1 MGVQKRGKRVADIFP
16 GCQHQHV
23 TAGRHRKRGKYPTP
37 LPIRLIRERPSLDR
51 HRFRTPVV
59 QLDPIVKFGV
69 SRYAGIRDPAGR
81 LGLADEI
88 LPDIV
93 RRDQDLRVFGDGLQR
108 AKELES
114 RVVGQPAIM
123 RLDGEHIVAG
133 AQPVSRRT
141 GRNPFRASP
150 KPPVEGGLIVKDKS
164 PETAEIAPGE
174 FPAIQVGGLSVVIIN
189 NELDRIA

>member
-1 MGVQKRGKRVADIFP
+1 MPARSAWHKQHQRASGIVVESQVFLPHQQKWVCRTGKRSRTSSPDASTSNNRRQAP
-16 GCQHQHV
+16 KAQ
-23 TAGRHRKRGKYPTP
+23 KYPTP
-37 LPIRLIRERPSLDR
+37 LPIRLIRERPALDR

-133 AQPVSRRT
+133 ANQSRAAPPH
-141 GRNPFRASP
+141 PFRASP
-150 KPPVEGGLIVKDKS
+150 KPRVK
-164 PETAEIAPGE
+164 
-174 FPAIQVGGLSVVIIN
+174 V
-189 NELDRIA
+189 